1 MIAARTALAALGCLT
16 ACATRPVDAFVQAE
30 RSLRQR
36 DLAAALQALDAV
48 PVAHARY
55 PEARAAALDVERDMR
70 RCHELMLEAMLKR
83 AEWRDAEA
91 LAALQRV
98 REIWPAMPGVTVLIG
113 ATEQRRRMFAESPAA
128 PPPPA
133 VAWQPAPLLET
144 AVDYSPL
151 VDLRPTGFFSPST
164 ESADVLGGVL
174 APAPAQGPLPVPPSE
189 QAPEAGAAE
198 AVPIRG
204 ASAGSVAREAQ
215 APAEV
220 LLPPVDGAVAAGLMA
235 VEAKLGRG
243 QLEAAVTDL
252 LDLAQQFPAE
262 VRVRLRL
269 VRVLNQRALL
279 RYGDG
284 AVAKAIADWQR
295 VLELDPDNASARR
308 MLDAAISE
316 GR

>member
-1 MIAARTALAALGCLT
+1 MIAARAALAALGCLT

-30 RSLRQR
+30 RSLQQR

-98 REIWPAMPGVTVLIG
+98 REIWPAMPGVTVLIA
-113 ATEQRRRMFAESPAA
+113 ATEQRRRLFAESPAA
-128 PPPPA
+128 PPAPA

-144 AVDYSPL
+144 AVAYAPL
-151 VDLRPTGFFSPST
+151 VDLQPTPLLSPAAGT
-164 ESADVLGGVL
+164 ADLL
-174 APAPAQGPLPVPPSE
+174 APAPVQTPPPL
-189 QAPEAGAAE
+189 QAPEAGRAD
-198 AVPIRG
+198 AVPI
-204 ASAGSVAREAQ
+204 AREAQ
-215 APAEV
+215 GPAGALV
-220 LLPPVDGAVAAGLMA
+220 PPVEGAVAAGLMA
-235 VEAKLGRG
+235 VEAKLSRG
-243 QLEAAVTDL
+243 QLETAVSDL

-262 VRVRLRL
+262 IRVRQRL

-295 VLELDPDNASARR
+295 VLELDPDNTNARR

>member
-1 MIAARTALAALGCLT
+1 MIAARAALAALGCLA

-30 RSLRQR
+30 RSLQQR

-98 REIWPAMPGVTVLIG
+98 REIWPAMPGVTVLIA
-113 ATEQRRRMFAESPAA
+113 ATEQRRRMFTVSPAA
-128 PPPPA
+128 PPAPA

-144 AVDYSPL
+144 AVVYSPL
-151 VDLRPTGFFSPST
+151 VDLQPSPLLSPST
-164 ESADVLGGVL
+164 EAADLLVGVL
-174 APAPAQGPLPVPPSE
+174 APAPAQAPLPVPPV
-189 QAPEAGAAE
+189 QGPEVGAAQ
-198 AVPIRG
+198 AVPVRG
-204 ASAGSVAREAQ
+204 TAAGPVAREVQVAD
-215 APAEV
+215 ELV
-220 LLPPVDGAVAAGLMA
+220 PPVDGAVAAGLMA

-252 LDLAQQFPAE
+252 LDLAQKFPAE
-262 VRVRLRL
+262 IRVRLRL
-269 VRVLNQRALL
+269 VRVLNQRGLL

-295 VLELDPDNASARR
+295 VLELDPDNTSARR

>member
-1 MIAARTALAALGCLT
+1 MTAARAALAALGCLT

-30 RSLRQR
+30 RSLQQR

-48 PVAHARY
+48 PVAHVRY

-98 REIWPAMPGVTVLIG
+98 REIWPAMPGVTVLIA

-128 PPPPA
+128 PPASA

-144 AVDYSPL
+144 AVVYSPL
-151 VDLRPTGFFSPST
+151 VGLQPSPLLSPST
-164 ESADVLGGVL
+164 EAADLLAGVL
-174 APAPAQGPLPVPPSE
+174 APAPAQAALREPQPL
-189 QAPEAGAAE
+189 QAPEAGPAE
-198 AVPIRG
+198 AVPL
-204 ASAGSVAREAQ
+204 AREAQ

-220 LLPPVDGAVAAGLMA
+220 LVPPVDGAVAAGLMA

-243 QLEAAVTDL
+243 QLEAAVSDL

-262 VRVRLRL
+262 IRVRQRL

-295 VLELDPDNASARR
+295 VLELDPDNANARR

>member
-1 MIAARTALAALGCLT
+1 MIAARAALAALGCLT

-30 RSLRQR
+30 RSLLQR

-98 REIWPAMPGVTVLIG
+98 REIWPAMPGVTVLIA
-113 ATEQRRRMFAESPAA
+113 ATEQRRRMFTVSPAA
-128 PPPPA
+128 PPAPA

-144 AVDYSPL
+144 AVVYSPL
-151 VDLRPTGFFSPST
+151 VDLQPSPLLSPST
-164 ESADVLGGVL
+164 EAADLLVGVL
-174 APAPAQGPLPVPPSE
+174 APAPAQAPLSVPPV
-189 QAPEAGAAE
+189 QGPEVGAAE
-198 AVPIRG
+198 AVPVRG
-204 ASAGSVAREAQ
+204 AAAGPVAREVPVAD
-215 APAEV
+215 E
-220 LLPPVDGAVAAGLMA
+220 LLVPPVDGAVAAGLMA

-262 VRVRLRL
+262 IRVRLRL

-295 VLELDPDNASARR
+295 VLELDPENANARR